1 MCPEPVEGHA
11 RTLRQAQRAYRNLSL
26 SPMCPE
32 PVERHRLARFDKLS
46 VHTATSAV
54 RERNTNQKWVKLRSS
69 MS

>member
-1 MCPEPVEGHA
+1 
-11 RTLRQAQRAYRNLSL
+11 
-26 SPMCPE
+26 MCPE